1 MGRLRQ
7 TMTNPDLSAVDV
19 RILRELQRDGRLT
32 NVELASR
39 VGLSPSP
46 CLRRVKQLEAAGI
59 IAGYRAVLDPKSLG
73 LGLDA
78 FVQVNIERH
87 TDEDAEAFRQAV
99 AARPEVVSARAMT
112 GEMDFL
118 LHIRVA
124 DLEEYGAFTMG
135 TLLRMPGVKDV
146 RSSFVLQEIKPERD
160 VPIPA
165 PAR

>member
-1 MGRLRQ
+1 MATPRL
-7 TMTNPDLSAVDV
+7 TATDL

-32 NVELASR
+32 NVDLANR

-59 IAGYRAVLDPKSLG
+59 IAGYRAVLDAKTLG

-99 AARPEVVSARAMT
+99 LRRPEVVAAHAMT

-118 LHIRVA
+118 LHVRVA
-124 DLEEYGAFTMG
+124 DLEAYGAFAMG

-146 RSSFVLQEIKPERD
+146 RSSFVLREIKPEREM
-160 VPIPA
+160 PLPA
-165 PAR
+165 AHGGD